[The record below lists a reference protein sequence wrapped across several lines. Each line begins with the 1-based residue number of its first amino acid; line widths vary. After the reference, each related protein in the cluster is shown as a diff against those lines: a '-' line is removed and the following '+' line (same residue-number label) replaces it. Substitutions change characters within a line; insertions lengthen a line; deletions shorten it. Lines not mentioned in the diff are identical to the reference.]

1 MYKRCASQFIKGK
14 TTNGFNGEYSQRKL
28 SGRRSSALR
37 RMSGLRRIGSEMCK
51 HHLEYGFQNGNDKS
65 LFVSCASGQFVS
77 VNDETN
83 VKISISKDEVQSA
96 SF

>member
-1 MYKRCASQFIKGK
+1 MYRRCTSKLIKGN
-14 TTNGFNGEYSQRKL
+14 TTNGFNGGYSHRKL
-28 SGRRSSALR
+28 SGRRSSALH

-51 HHLEYGFQNGNDKS
+51 HHLEYGFQNANDKS
-65 LFVSCASGQFVS
+65 LFVSCASGQFVT

-83 VKISISKDEVQSA
+83 VKTSMSKDEVQSA